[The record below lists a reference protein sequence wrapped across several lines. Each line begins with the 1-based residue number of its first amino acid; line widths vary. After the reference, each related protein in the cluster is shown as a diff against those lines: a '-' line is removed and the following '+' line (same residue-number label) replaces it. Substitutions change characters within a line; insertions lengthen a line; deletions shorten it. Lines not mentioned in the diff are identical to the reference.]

1 MARRPTGIAASVTCL
16 VLALI
21 LALSISSLQATRLV
35 PETPPVNTVAH
46 QAHMLRCP
54 HFLPPG
60 LFGRMCKKSPPHHQK
75 PSSPTTEYPPPVEH
89 NHDHDQDHDQDHNDH
104 NDVPDLATPPA
115 DASGTGKPAPP
126 KSGN

>member
-1 MARRPTGIAASVTCL
+1 MARRPTGIATSITFL

-21 LALSISSLQATRLV
+21 LALSISSLQASRQV

-60 LFGRMCKKSPPHHQK
+60 LFGRMCKKSPPYHQK
-75 PSSPTTEYPPPVEH
+75 PSSPTTQYPPPVEH
-89 NHDHDQDHDQDHNDH
+89 DHDHDHDHD
-104 NDVPDLATPPA
+104 DVPDLATPPA

-126 KSGN
+126 KYGN